1 MPNFI
6 QQIERLEQLR
16 QSLIKLDSAGSNNF
30 ADARVAVIEALQS
43 LGVDNLNDLVN
54 PKTAET
60 NKLGQ
65 PVSRGN
71 IVLPTTAAKRRDTN
85 EAAMDLLDRINA
97 EGLTRDDL
105 TSEEI
110 ETLAQFTGFGGGIK
124 NKRTNQVG
132 SQYEYYTPVEV
143 AAGMWDLAADL
154 GFKGGKV
161 LDPSAGTGIFAGT
174 SPDSV
179 VIDNIE
185 LDETSGGIA
194 KALNDGDRSHT
205 TISPFEAEAG
215 RIPDNSLD
223 MVITNVP
230 FGSNASRGENKFKDK
245 AYQNETLEAY
255 FILRSLE
262 KIRGGGLAMFITPA
276 NVISGRKTDKE
287 RLRLKTSL
295 KAEFLGAY
303 RLPNAVFEQTGADVV
318 TDVIVYRKHS
328 DEAVDKIND
337 LYNAGDTQTLKDAG
351 VLWDSYLSGQY
362 FKKEGKRYI
371 LGDVEIGKNK
381 FGGEVERVVSKDL
394 TPNIA
399 KKLRK
404 FDDDSRIDWAMLDAA
419 EPEIIEYKDGDT
431 IFQNGKQLKFAD
443 GAWIEVEREV
453 TDTELEIQD
462 LLAKIGDS
470 NSIVANNIGYA
481 DIERITQYAQ
491 DTGQR
496 DLIPQSVEKLIS
508 KAQEGSNGTSLAAA
522 WDCVVLA
529 DVIDKLFNEHGYSGY
544 DYYNNEKI
552 VTDRIKDVYAI
563 GKSSKFT
570 GAVTQAY
577 KLIALH
583 YNKGK
588 YSEAWLGN
596 INNEVDTSQNADHY
610 KNKMARFQYENK
622 SLYLTPD
629 QLKEI
634 HPDVDPLHDDEWFV
648 TADGQNIIN
657 ANDFLVGTLA
667 DRLKD
672 IDEHISKA
680 TDDKIKDKLIRQ
692 KTLARQ
698 AAPKTDFSKLQY
710 DLRSPLI
717 DAETKVK
724 FLKQFVSTDAVVVYD
739 EYGRGTADIQG
750 KSGKNVS
757 DEDKLLNRF
766 GDWLSKGT
774 VTLGGTKLNNMS
786 DREALEWLSNT
797 INKAN
802 VNFNSWV
809 KADKNLINTLDKKGN
824 TDENLYFVQNADDS
838 PIDIAGLNPK
848 LNLHGYQNEFVRK
861 QGRFFGGINGM
872 GVGLGKTFSALASV
886 QHVHNIGAKKKTLFI
901 VPNSVLSNWRKEA
914 QFAYQ
919 SSDDCIF
926 VGLREKG
933 DEFRV
938 HSSKYDEDLLK
949 AIDSKYRKVFLT
961 YEAFRRIRL
970 KDSTIENYAEYL
982 RDTDSAYEDKELKKE
997 GDKAEG
1003 LVAELIENIKIES
1016 SAPYL
1021 EDMGVDSIVIDEA
1034 HAFKNSIT
1042 APKTNAQVK
1051 YLSLPQTSTRGE
1063 DAQAKLFYIRGLTT
1077 NNDGVQLLSATPIT
1091 NSPLE
1096 VYSMLSL
1103 ASGRKA
1109 VNSMAAGVKGADEFL
1124 QLMCEIQE
1132 EVVPTI
1138 DGGERSQNVF
1148 TGIRNVQVLRRAIGS
1163 TATIKD
1169 AKSVGMSVVIPERD
1183 EQATKVQ
1190 LTKESKDLL
1199 ELYQKA
1205 YKIARELT
1213 KDNPD
1218 LPLPQDPEH
1227 PDNPNSSYQQVKRIF
1242 NEPDRLMGHPFNLIN
1257 KMDILIA
1264 DDDFS
1269 KQASFYDFDQ
1279 NQRALAEK
1287 VVEEFNKKP
1296 ANDERDRLS
1305 VFTDP
1310 DDAAKIYVK
1319 DGDKKVLAGY
1329 KIKVK
1334 SKLVIDQG
1342 RERIVI
1348 DTLNAKQQDRFEK
1361 IAEKHKLKLDVTVS
1375 AKVAAMLDN
1384 FKNEMAHPRGSRSD
1398 GSTSSVVKQII
1409 FCDHLFLH
1417 NKIKRLLVDRAG
1429 VKADKIVIITGQ
1441 TNNEP
1446 DQMID
1451 IQDGFNAMDDE
1462 NRYQVVIANQKAEVG
1477 INLQK
1482 GTQAIHHLTTGW
1494 TPDSLEQRNGR
1505 GARQGNMTDKVTI
1518 YHYDADGTFDEF
1530 KRTMINKKDEW
1541 ISSVLSDDDRTTV
1554 AVSGGISR
1562 AEQEALIEF
1571 GSDKDA
1577 IARYQAEKE
1586 AKEVEERRSTAK
1598 NRQNINMETILNQ
1611 QEMLKKLS
1619 PSSFLYS
1626 DVLTVV
1632 ETIRANANNLKK
1644 SKDKKVKA
1652 ATREN
1657 YSKKYEQNK
1666 KIALDKLSEILPSIT
1681 ISGKK
1686 KDGFSVESFED
1697 EGVSLTPEQVYQNI
1711 EDNLK
1716 EFAPSKKNG
1725 EGWGT
1730 WVHSFKDMLL
1740 EDDGPNYVSS
1750 YKVKEG
1756 TSYTEE
1762 YEIAKEAAENL
1773 IEQAGHSIDE
1783 ISKEYGGYPVGAGQ
1797 LLAQGKATVKYGQYY
1812 EEGYI
1817 AVKPG
1822 SDKLVVVAEDLRFYL
1837 LNDNEDSS
1845 YYGQTEE
1852 HYFYPRSDDKIIGPD
1867 DPEYISYLKK
1877 MAAIE
1882 DQLKAAGLLED
1893 PLYSRIIP
1901 AVAEYRNDDV
1911 VATYLIQK
1919 AITSSKHYLLVNSS
1933 LPFVLPVGV
1942 ISNNTSAGRALQKTY
1957 ESDGIVFDFA
1967 NSRFKIDA
1975 NSKLEVN
1982 GRYEVSY
1989 RVGHTSHQPIIDYFI
2004 DNNIELEGEDKM
2016 LLDYEPLV
2024 TALFTNK
2031 SSELI
2036 KKVTDYINQVVKS
2049 GNVIRSGRHDTYIEA
2064 LRMTYNK
2071 HLSDDV
2077 YANALIE
2084 NHRLSISG
2092 VIGLLLNKN
2101 TTTGKLISGIEYIKE
2116 LERVH
2121 NQEKSTDLR
2130 GDKSEESGIDGS
2142 TKMLISGQTKEW
2154 EDQIKDYASRY
2165 GSKVRGNRKYF
2176 WDSRRTVWIISYSAF
2191 EKLIADYP
2199 RAKQDL
2205 QAEKEV

>member
-1 MPNFI
+1 MPNHI
-6 QQIERLEQLR
+6 QQIERLEKLR
-16 QSLIKLDSAGSNNF
+16 LSLINLDKASG
-30 ADARVAVIEALQS
+30 ADIADSRVEVIETLQS
-43 LGVDNLNDLVN
+43 LGVDNLNNLVN
-54 PKTAET
+54 PKDSKT
-60 NKLGQ
+60 NMLGR
-65 PVSRGN
+65 PVSRGD
-71 IVLPTTAAKRRDTN
+71 IELPTTAAKRRDTN
-85 EAAMDLLDRINA
+85 EAAMDLLDRIKE
-97 EGLTRDDL
+97 EGLTREDL
-105 TSEEI
+105 TPEEI
-110 ETLAQFTGFGGGIK
+110 ETLAKFTGFGGGIK

-143 AAGMWDLAADL
+143 AAGMWDLAKEL
-154 GFKGGKV
+154 GFNGGKV

-174 SPDSV
+174 SPESV

-194 KALNDGDRSHT
+194 KVLNDGERSHT

-230 FGSNASRGENKFKDK
+230 FGDNAARGENKFKDN
-245 AYQNETLEAY
+245 AYQNDTLETY

-262 KIRGGGLAMFITPA
+262 KIRGGGLAMFITPS
-276 NVISGRKTDKE
+276 NIVSGKRADKE

-328 DEAVDKIND
+328 DEATDKIND

-351 VLWDSYLSGQY
+351 VFWDSYLSGQY

-404 FDDDSRIDWAMLDAA
+404 FNDDSRINWAMLDAA
-419 EPEIIEYKDGDT
+419 EPEVIEYKDGDT
-431 IFQNGKQLKFAD
+431 IFQNGKQLQFKD
-443 GAWIEVEREV
+443 GGWHEVEREV
-453 TDTELEIQD
+453 TDTDREIQE
-462 LLAKIGDS
+462 LLTKISDS
-470 NSIVANNIGYA
+470 NSIVANNISYA
-481 DIERITQYAQ
+481 DIERINQYAQ

-508 KAQEGSNGTSLAAA
+508 KAQEGSNGISVAAA

-544 DYYNNEKI
+544 DYFNNEKI
-552 VTDRIKDVYAI
+552 VTERIKDAYAI
-563 GKSSKFT
+563 GKGSKFT
-570 GAVTQAY
+570 GTVTQAY
-577 KLIALH
+577 RLIALH

-588 YSEAWLGN
+588 YSEAWRGN
-596 INNEVDTSQNADHY
+596 INNEVDTSQNADNY
-610 KNKMARFQYENK
+610 KNKMAKFQYENK
-622 SLYLTPD
+622 SLYLTPE

-634 HPDVDPLHDDEWFV
+634 HPEVDPLSDDEWFV
-648 TADGQNIIN
+648 TADGQSIVH
-657 ANDFLVGTLA
+657 ADDFLVGTLA
-667 DRLKD
+667 ERLKD

-692 KTLARQ
+692 KTLARM

-724 FLKQFVSTDAVVVYD
+724 FLKQFVSIDAVVVYD
-739 EYGRGTADIQG
+739 EYGRGTPDIQG
-750 KSGKNVS
+750 KSGKNIS

-774 VTLGGTKLNNMS
+774 VTLGGIKLNNMS

-809 KADKNLINTLDKKGN
+809 KADKNLISALDKKGN
-824 TDENLYFVQNADDS
+824 ADENLYFVQNADDS

-872 GVGLGKTFSALASV
+872 GVGLGKTFSALSSV

-901 VPNSVLSNWRKEA
+901 VPNSVLSNWRKET

-919 SSDDCIF
+919 STDDCIF
-926 VGLREKG
+926 VGLRENG
-933 DEFRV
+933 DEFKV
-938 HSSKYDEDLLK
+938 YSSKYDEDLLR
-949 AIDSKYRKVFLT
+949 AIDGKYRKVFLT

-982 RDTDSAYEDKELKKE
+982 KETDSAYEDKELKKE
-997 GDKAEG
+997 GDRAEG

-1021 EDMGVDSIVIDEA
+1021 EDMGVDSVVIDEA

-1063 DAQAKLFYIRGLTT
+1063 DAQAKLFYIRGLTV

-1169 AKSVGMSVVIPERD
+1169 AKSVGMSIVIPERD
-1183 EQATKVQ
+1183 EQATKVE

-1227 PDNPNSSYQQVKRIF
+1227 PNNPNSSYQQVKRIF

-1310 DDAAKIYVK
+1310 EDAAKIYVK
-1319 DGDKKVLAGY
+1319 DGDKKILAGY

-1348 DTLNAKQQDRFEK
+1348 DTLNTKQQDRFEK

-1375 AKVAAMLDN
+1375 AKVAAMLEN

-1429 VKADKIVIITGQ
+1429 VKANKIAIITGQ
-1441 TNNEP
+1441 TNNDP

-1541 ISSVLSDDDRTTV
+1541 ISSVLSNDDRTTV

-1577 IARYQAEKE
+1577 IAKYQAEKE
-1586 AKEVEERRSTAK
+1586 AKEAEERRNTAK

-1611 QEMLKKLS
+1611 QEMLKNLS
-1619 PSSFLYS
+1619 SSSFLYN

-1644 SKDKKVKA
+1644 SNDKKTKA

-1657 YSKKYEQNK
+1657 YAKKYEQGK
-1666 KIALDKLSEILPSIT
+1666 KIALDRLSEILPAIAIT
-1681 ISGKK
+1681 GSKTSMKG
-1686 KDGFSVESFED
+1686 VEKFED
-1697 EGVSLTPEQVYQNI
+1697 VPVEVTPEQVYENI
-1711 EDNLK
+1711 ERNTK
-1716 EFAPSKKNG
+1716 EFAPSKKDG
-1725 EGWGT
+1725 TSWGS
-1730 WVHSFKDMLL
+1730 WFRNFKDMLH
-1740 EDDGPNYVSS
+1740 PNDKSIYISS
-1750 YKVKEG
+1750 YDVKEG
-1756 TSYTEE
+1756 SHYTEE
-1762 YEIAKEAAENL
+1762 YQIAKEAAENL
-1773 IEQAGHSIDE
+1773 IEQAGNSIDE
-1783 ISKEYGGYPVGAGQ
+1783 ISKEYGGYPDGAGR
-1797 LLAQGKATVKYGQYY
+1797 LVAQGKATVKDGQYY
-1812 EEGYI
+1812 AERYVLI
-1817 AVKPG
+1817 KSDNRLAVFTG
-1822 SDKLVVVAEDLRFYL
+1822 SLEAYRLVDDE
-1837 LNDNEDSS
+1837 NSS
-1845 YYGQTEE
+1845 RYGASEKT
-1852 HYFYPRSDDKIIGPD
+1852 YFYPKSGDKVVGPD
-1867 DPEYISYLKK
+1867 NPQYIEYLKK
-1877 MAAIE
+1877 MAVVE
-1882 DQLKAAGLLED
+1882 DQLQARGMLD
-1893 PLYSRIIP
+1893 DSLYSRVIP
-1901 AVAEYRNDDV
+1901 AVAEYRRDDV
-1911 VATYLIQK
+1911 IATY
-1919 AITSSKHYLLVNSS
+1919 AILDRIVSSNHYALVNTS
-1933 LPFVLPVGV
+1933 LPFVLPVEA
-1942 ISNNTSAGRALQKTY
+1942 INNNTGAGRALLKTY

-1967 NSRFKIDA
+1967 NSTFEISPD
-1975 NSKLEVN
+1975 SKLEVN
-1982 GRYEVSY
+1982 GRYEVRY
-1989 RVGHTSHQPIIDYFI
+1989 RPDHDSHQPVVDYFLG
-2004 DNNIELEGEDKM
+2004 NNIELEEGDSM
-2016 LLDYEPLV
+2016 LLRYEPLLS
-2024 TALFTNK
+2024 ALLAK
-2031 SSELI
+2031 QKDLAGKI
-2036 KKVTDYINQVVKS
+2036 ADYLKQIVES
-2049 GNVIRSGRHDTYIEA
+2049 GNVIAAGRRDTYFEA
-2064 LRMTYNK
+2064 IRLVSAKY
-2071 HLSDDV
+2071 LSSSI
-2077 YANALIE
+2077 YAQGLKE
-2084 NHRLSISG
+2084 
-2092 VIGLLLNKN
+2092 IGQSESEIV
-2101 TTTGKLISGIEYIKE
+2101 GKLLGDDKDTGMPMTGLEHLMKLKKQFDTQRSQEVSDNTANDEEAIS
-2116 LERVH
+2116 
-2121 NQEKSTDLR
+2121 S
-2130 GDKSEESGIDGS
+2130 S
-2142 TKMLISGQTKEW
+2142 TKTLVSGHTKEW
-2154 EDQIKDYASRY
+2154 KDQIKDYGSRY
-2165 GSKVRGNRKYF
+2165 GSAVRGNRKYY
-2176 WDSRRTVWIISYSAF
+2176 WDSRRKVWIISYSAF

-2205 QAEKEV
+2205 QTEKEI